1 MWNWDSE
8 KTAIVSDLYINK
20 DYSASAIAREIELRF
35 RGHCSRNSVSGIIF
49 RMKLRKNGAGK
60 YPTHHIRIPKAKAKP
75 AKRKPRSQQKPPPQ
89 LNFYSP
95 PTSGIECPCQLDEL
109 GRFNCR
115 WALGDPREAGF
126 YFCGAVVTP
135 GKTYCPT
142 HLALAHEPA
151 KGPRQQWRA
160 VTMDLRTARVS
171 HGVDYRPMQR
181 VFVADPV
188 QAALERGFA

>member
-8 KTAIVSDLYINK
+8 KTAIVRDLYINK

-35 RGHCSRNSVSGIIF
+35 RGHCSRNSVSGAIF

-60 YPTHHIRIPKAKAKP
+60 YPVHHLRISKPKQKP
-75 AKRKPRSQQKPPPQ
+75 AKRKPRSQPTPPQ

-115 WALGDPREAGF
+115 WAIGHPREAGF

-151 KGPRQQWRA
+151 KGSRQQWRA
-160 VTMDLRTARVS
+160 ATMDIRTACRPM
-171 HGVDYRPMQR
+171 YRPI
-181 VFVADPV
+181 FAADPV